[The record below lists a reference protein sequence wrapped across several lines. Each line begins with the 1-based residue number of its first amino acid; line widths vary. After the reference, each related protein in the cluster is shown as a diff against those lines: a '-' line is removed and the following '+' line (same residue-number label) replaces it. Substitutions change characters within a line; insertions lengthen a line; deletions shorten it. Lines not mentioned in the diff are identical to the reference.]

1 VNVKFEVTVLPTSDV
16 DRATRFY
23 KQLEL
28 RDASPRAMT
37 RPRFIVLMLVFACGV
52 CLGKVIQPWSA
63 VHAETNTRV
72 FEIRTYTAAEG
83 KLDALH
89 ARFRD
94 HTVALFKKHDMTSV
108 GYFTP
113 QDAPLKQNTLIYIL
127 AHPSREAAAK
137 NWQAFQNDPE
147 WQQVKAASETQ
158 GPLTT
163 KIEPVFVD
171 PTDYSP
177 MK

>member
-1 VNVKFEVTVLPTSDV
+1 MTKTLVLP
-16 DRATRFY
+16 
-23 KQLEL
+23 
-28 RDASPRAMT
+28 
-37 RPRFIVLMLVFACGV
+37 MLVFVCGF
-52 CLGKVIQPWSA
+52 CLGNVFQPWSA
-63 VHAETNTRV
+63 ADAQSNTRV

-94 HTVALFKKHDMTSV
+94 HTLAIFEKHGMTSV
-108 GYFTP
+108 GYFKP
-113 QDAPLKQNTLIYIL
+113 QDAPHKQNTLIYIL

-137 NWQAFQNDPE
+137 NWQAFQNDTE
-147 WQQVKAASETQ
+147 WQKVKAASETQ
-158 GPLTT
+158 GALTT
-163 KIEPVFVD
+163 EIESVFAD

>member
-1 VNVKFEVTVLPTSDV
+1 MAKT
-16 DRATRFY
+16 Y
-23 KQLEL
+23 EL
-28 RDASPRAMT
+28 MEEHMPPPSGNETA
-37 RPRFIVLMLVFACGV
+37 
-52 CLGKVIQPWSA
+52 QPGSA
-63 VHAETNTRV
+63 VQAQANTRV

-94 HTVALFKKHDMTSV
+94 HTLALFSKHNMTSV
-108 GYFTP
+108 AYFAP
-113 QDAPLKQNTLIYIL
+113 QAAPLKQNTLIYIL
-127 AHPSREAAAK
+127 AHPGREAAAK

-147 WQQVKAASETQ
+147 WQQVKAASETE
-158 GPLTT
+158 GALTA
-163 KIEPVFVD
+163 KIESVFVN